1 MNLQALKDLHDK
13 NKDNLMK
20 NKHRRNLMDK
30 HYREFVSLDLETTG
44 FNPKYAKIIEI
55 GAIRIDDEK
64 IVESFSALVNPKTPI
79 PKKITEITG
88 ITDEMV
94 RDEPTIDIIF
104 PKFLVFLKN
113 SPIVAHNSSFDMGFI
128 KQTAERFNVCINN
141 PVVDTLQMSRIMFP
155 YLDNHKL
162 NTVSTYLQVTLENH
176 HRSMSDSA
184 AAAEIYIKC
193 LKLLS

>member
-1 MNLQALKDLHDK
+1 MNLQALK
-13 NKDNLMK
+13 
-20 NKHRRNLMDK
+20 NKHRRKLADK

-44 FNPKYAKIIEI
+44 FNPKYARIIEI
-55 GAIRIDDEK
+55 GAIRIVDEK
-64 IVESFSALVNPKTPI
+64 VVETFSALINPRTSI
-79 PKKITEITG
+79 PKKITDITG
-88 ITDEMV
+88 ITNEMI
-94 RDEPTIDIIF
+94 RDEPTIDVVF
-104 PKFLVFLKN
+104 PQFITFLKD

-128 KQTAERFNVCINN
+128 KHAAEKFGVYINN
-141 PVVDTLQMSRIMFP
+141 PVIDTLQMSRIMFP
-155 YLDNHKL
+155 NLDNHKL